1 MRRRIRPYGISK
13 RTTFMWAPSEGGGT
27 RVSIC
32 NPDGVICT
40 TTSSTRAPGNA
51 TTTRNPDPSAKM
63 SAGGSHTGWAEG
75 TASSS
80 KKRRCLRSAS
90 SRSAQASAHIQDF
103 LRFVFISH
111 RQMIVN
117 RRCGHFGSVQGEK
130 PETRHERPPAFDLR
144 FFLRGLSDESEA
156 PIFGG

>member
-51 TTTRNPDPSAKM
+51 TTTRNSVPSAKM
-63 SAGGSHTGWAEG
+63 SAGGSDTAWAEG

-103 LRFVFISH
+103 LRFVFIIA
-111 RQMIVN
+111 QPTDDL
-117 RRCGHFGSVQGEK
+117 FQGADILARLK
-130 PETRHERPPAFDLR
+130 GKMRKDRGGGTR
-144 FFLRGLSDESEA
+144 
-156 PIFGG
+156 